1 MKRMNRDDAKNEI
14 KARIPCTDYLVK
26 SKHGNYCCPKCGSG
40 TGPKETGA
48 VSYDRDTHKWKCFS
62 CGASGDVIDLYC
74 ETQGA
79 DYNTAL
85 SSLSATLDIE
95 IDNTAPGTTTAPPP
109 APKKEQNVKADY
121 REYIDRS
128 ERELAANQK
137 AMEYLRGRGLTDDT
151 IKRFRIGYD
160 ATKNAVVM
168 PYNAEGTYYIL
179 RGIDAKEYRKP
190 PSAESGPEPVF
201 QPGALSEPGNLPVFV
216 TEGPFDALSIEQ
228 AGGRAVAIGGTGGK
242 KLLDLLSTIQGAED
256 RPLLLYLDND
266 EPGRKQSA
274 ALAEELIH
282 AKYKAQIVTPAGKY
296 KDANEFLQGDP
307 EGFARTV
314 KGILSRITRPGSVYD
329 YIVAG
334 QFDADAREF
343 AEGRKIKT
351 GFSNLDAEIKG
362 LYNGLYV
369 IGAISSLGKTTFA
382 HQIADQIAEQG
393 KDVLYFSLEQ
403 SQLELV
409 SKSLARESAKGDG
422 QKYTSL
428 QIREEVSSTV
438 GEIARRYLDKVGDRL
453 TVIEGN
459 FETDIKGERGI
470 LARTKQHIQR
480 TGARPA
486 VVVDYLQIIP
496 PEDLRKDQ
504 RAATDANITAL
515 KQMSRDLQIPVIVIS
530 SLNRANYTAPVD
542 FESFKE
548 SGGIEYS
555 ADVIFG
561 LQLDVFDTDLFRK
574 DGEIYKK
581 RDAVRDA
588 KAAEIRKIELVCLK
602 NRFGKSGFEIY
613 FDYDPAHDIFKP
625 GAHTEEKA
633 KSTKTRTV

>member
-1 MKRMNRDDAKNEI
+1 MQRMNRDDAKNEI
-14 KARIPCTDYLVK
+14 KTRIPCTDYLVK
-26 SKHGNYCCPKCGSG
+26 SKRGNYCCPKCKSG
-40 TGPKETGA
+40 EGPNMTGA
-48 VSYDRDTHKWKCFS
+48 VKYYANTNTWHCFV
-62 CGASGDVIDLYC
+62 CGATGDVIDLYC
-74 ETQGA
+74 ETQNV
-79 DYNTAL
+79 DYNAAL
-85 SSLSATLDIE
+85 SSLSEILTIE
-95 IDNTAPGTTTAPPP
+95 IDNTAPGATTTQPP
-109 APKKEQNVKADY
+109 APKKEQKNVKADF
-121 REYIDRS
+121 REYIERS
-128 ERELAANQK
+128 EKELAENQR
-137 AMEYLRGRGLTDDT
+137 ARDYLHGRGLTDET

-160 ATKNAVVM
+160 VTRKAVVM

-190 PSAESGPEPVF
+190 PSEESGPEPVF
-201 QPGALSEPGNLPVFV
+201 QPGALSDPGNLPVFV

-242 KLLDLLSTIQGAED
+242 KLLDLLPTIPDAKD
-256 RPLLLYLDND
+256 RPLLIYLDND
-266 EPGRKQSA
+266 EAGRKQGA

-282 AKYKAQIVTPAGKY
+282 AGYKPQTVTPEGKY

-307 EGFARTV
+307 EGFTRTV

-329 YIVAG
+329 YISAG
-334 QFDADAREF
+334 RFDTDAREF
-343 AEGRKIKT
+343 SEGRKTKT
-351 GFSNLDAEIKG
+351 GFANLDAEIKG
-362 LYNGLYV
+362 LYNGLYI
-369 IGAISSLGKTTFA
+369 IGAISSLGKTTFT

-409 SKSLARESAKGDG
+409 SKSLARESAKGNG
-422 QKYTSL
+422 RKYSSL
-428 QIREEVSSTV
+428 QIREEQSSTV
-438 GEIARRYLDKVGDRL
+438 GEIALRYLAKVGDRL

-459 FETDIKGERGI
+459 FGTNMKEIREATERHIK
-470 LARTKQHIQR
+470 R
-480 TGARPA
+480 TGSRPA

-496 PEDLRKDQ
+496 PADPRQDQ

-515 KQMSRDLQIPVIVIS
+515 KQMSRDLQIPVLAIS

-561 LQLDVFDTDLFRK
+561 LQLDVFKAKPFTDKGDNITEKREAIRK
-574 DGEIYKK
+574 
-581 RDAVRDA
+581 A

-613 FDYDPAHDIFKP
+613 FDYDPAHDIFTP
-625 GAHTEEKA
+625 GTHTEEK
-633 KSTKTRTV
+633 TRAPLQRA